1 MQGPAHTD
9 FPRPDLGSIS
19 MPRSALT
26 LAWLFPSPC
35 PRHLSQLLPVASV
48 PGSSSDC
55 PGRASM
61 SHLRYV
67 FSPHICLSVHPPQ
80 GSARDSF
87 KAYRM
92 WCLSPRP
99 SSDPVFQVLLP
110 GGYRSRGRGVV
121 CGLQLL
127 PKSSPGSDHGAALQP
142 QPLCPFSFCA
152 FFRQVLLSSFCFV
165 LSCALSPD
173 ETGKLKQRHLGL
185 LWGEERQGG
194 PNVPE
199 RSVSSFIDH
208 APDEVRV

>member
-1 MQGPAHTD
+1 MTPHNLSYSSIFHPSAQALEMQGPAHTD

-26 LAWLFPSPC
+26 LAWLFPSSC

-87 KAYRM
+87 KAYHM

-127 PKSSPGSDHGAALQP
+127 PKSSPGSDHGAALQRP
-142 QPLCPFSFCA
+142 PSA
-152 FFRQVLLSSFCFV
+152 SMLSSGRFCCRRSV
-165 LSCALSPD
+165 LFCLVPF
-173 ETGKLKQRHLGL
+173 RPM
-185 LWGEERQGG
+185 RQG
-194 PNVPE
+194 
-199 RSVSSFIDH
+199 S
-208 APDEVRV
+208 